1 MAGKPQGF
9 LDSLGAALWV
19 LLKLTVRA
27 ATGQH
32 LDGHRR
38 SDATIWHDGTEA
50 EPHHWSRN
58 PWWPR
63 LAGWK
68 RAVVMFWV
76 PGAAGWALLFHRGGT
91 ERVMAVVAGVLLGC
105 ALIRAAL
112 WWPEWGHYRSR
123 VRPLHWKLAP
133 LLALPP
139 STKPGDWLA
148 IPPDYAT
155 NRDAEVVLYPP
166 RDFTASDRNRDDV
179 QRAVAVALP
188 ELEAPDFDFGALAGH
203 KPRIIVKHSDP
214 PPTLVTW
221 DQIAP
226 KVAAKAAHELVT
238 GIGKHSEVIKVSVET
253 DSPHFGI
260 SMGTGAGKS
269 NLAAFWLVQRL
280 RQGDIALILDA
291 KHFSH
296 PWAFKDMDAEYGL
309 LPNVRYARWIPDLH
323 EAMLWLGRELSSRT
337 LAAERVINAKGDLL
351 KDVGPRLWIVA
362 EEMNLATPLLKQHW
376 ADVRDKEDVK
386 KSPALTAFGGVAF
399 AGRAVK
405 MHLIV
410 IGQQLTAET
419 LGGGSVRENIGVRCL
434 ARYTQ
439 NSWKMQAGDV
449 PMPPSPS
456 VPGRVQCIASGGVS
470 ETQVPLMDLEQV
482 RELAVGGTVTG
493 CPLDMPGAASPAELP
508 VPAPDAIHM
517 SPDQPNVLGMTLAQA
532 IAESVLRRSLESA
545 RKEAQRPGF
554 PVPLN
559 PEDGSGVAKRYRPSD
574 LDAWEKEKVL
584 R

>member
-1 MAGKPQGF
+1 
-9 LDSLGAALWV
+9 
-19 LLKLTVRA
+19 
-27 ATGQH
+27 
-32 LDGHRR
+32 
-38 SDATIWHDGTEA
+38 
-50 EPHHWSRN
+50 
-58 PWWPR
+58 
-63 LAGWK
+63 
-68 RAVVMFWV
+68 MFWV
-76 PGAAGWALLFHRGGT
+76 PAAVGWALLFHRAAA
-91 ERVMAVVAGVLLGC
+91 ERTSAVVLGVGLGGVTIVALLR
-105 ALIRAAL
+105 LEHRA
-112 WWPEWGHYRSR
+112 HFRSR
-123 VRPLHWKLAP
+123 VRPLHYALAP
-133 LLALPP
+133 MLGIEA
-139 STKPGDWLA
+139 KPRQWLDV
-148 IPPDYAT
+148 PLDYAT
-155 NRDAEVVLYPP
+155 NNKAEIVLYVPKEFTGTD
-166 RDFTASDRNRDDV
+166 RDKEDIE
-179 QRAVAVALP
+179 RAVTSRLP
-188 ELEAPDFDFGALAGH
+188 ELEAPDFDWYRLDGMR
-203 KPRIIVKHSDP
+203 PRVVVTHSEP
-214 PPTLVTW
+214 PPSLVTW
-221 DQIAP
+221 NQIAP
-226 KVAAKAAHELVT
+226 KVDAKAAHELVT
-238 GIGKHSEVIKVSVET
+238 GIGKHNEVIKVSVET

-323 EAMLWLGRELSSRT
+323 DAMMWLGQELSSRT
-337 LAAERVINAKGDLL
+337 LAAERVI
-351 KDVGPRLWIVA
+351 
-362 EEMNLATPLLKQHW
+362 KQHW
-376 ADVRDKEDVK
+376 ADVRDKEQVK

-482 RELAVGGTVTG
+482 RELAIGGDVTN
-493 CPLDMPGAASPAELP
+493 CPAEMPGGATPAELL
-508 VPAPDAIHM
+508 VPAPTSIRMGADV
-517 SPDQPNVLGMTLAQA
+517 PFVLGMTLAQG
-532 IAESVLRRSLESA
+532 IAEGVLRRSKESA

-554 PVPLN
+554 PEPLN
-559 PEDGSGVAKRYRPSD
+559 PDDGPGVAKRYRPSD
-574 LDAWEKEKVL
+574 LAAWED